1 MTPQTLGDD
10 YPGGPHSLGYE
21 AQGLVIRFRGLGLD
35 FVYKGVEECSTLTP
49 KGAIYIGGSE

>member
-21 AQGLVIRFRGLGLD
+21 ARGLVIRFRCLGLD
-35 FVYKGVEECSTLTP
+35 FVQKGVKECSTLTL
-49 KGAIYIGGSE
+49 KGAIYMGGSE